1 MIYLFKCIF
10 GIPAL
15 ILLGFIVIAV
25 GVRYTGPVIRRAFRA
40 WREHWEARAG
50 AHLIDMIRKG
60 KGGI

>member
-1 MIYLFKCIF
+1 MAHNGYKRRGSI
-10 GIPAL
+10 GGAL
-15 ILLGFIVIAV
+15 IVIAV